1 MKSDCLC
8 ASITLIAL
16 FAVAPLP
23 GADAAPKVYTSG
35 KTEEVYRIRLDKGD
49 LLLESIDEIVK
60 ERGIRDGAV
69 LTAAGSL
76 ESCTFHGVGNK
87 MTSINEPMEV
97 NHLGGLIADGVT
109 HLHVVLS
116 TAAKGAFGG
125 HLEKGCRVLSHVELT
140 IARFSGPALVRV
152 KGVLQKK

>member
-1 MKSDCLC
+1 MKRYCLLAAI
-8 ASITLIAL
+8 ASIGLANAETAQ
-16 FAVAPLP
+16 
-23 GADAAPKVYTSG
+23 KVYAGG
-35 KTEEVYRIRLDKGD
+35 KTEEVYRVRLDKGD
-49 LLLESIDEIVK
+49 LLLESIDEIIK

-76 ESCTFHGVGNK
+76 ENCTFHGVGNK
-87 MTSINEPMEV
+87 MTSITEPMEV

-140 IARFSGPALVRV
+140 IARFSGPALARV
-152 KGVLQKK
+152 KGTLQKK